1 MLESIYE
8 ECLCHDLSIGGMS
21 FERQKPLPV
30 TYKGVQLDCGYR
42 LDIIVEENLL
52 LELKSVATLIPVHE
66 AQVLTYLK
74 LSGIRVGLLV
84 NFNVPM
90 LVNGLKRF
98 IL

>member
-1 MLESIYE
+1 
-8 ECLCHDLSIGGMS
+8 MS

-52 LELKSVATLIPVHE
+52 LELKSVATLLPVHE
-66 AQVLTYLK
+66 AQMLTYLK
-74 LSGIRVGLLV
+74 LTGIRVGLLV

>member
-1 MLESIYE
+1 
-8 ECLCHDLSIGGMS
+8 MS